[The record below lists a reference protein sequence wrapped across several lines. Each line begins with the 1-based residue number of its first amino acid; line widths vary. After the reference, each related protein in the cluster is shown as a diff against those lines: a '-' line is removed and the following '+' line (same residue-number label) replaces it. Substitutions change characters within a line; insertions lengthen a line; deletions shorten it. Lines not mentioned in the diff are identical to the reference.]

1 MSFVNTALSGM
12 NAASKDL
19 EVLGN
24 NIANST
30 TVGFKGSRAQF
41 ADVYSGVAY
50 GAGANAVGS
59 GIKLTRVQQSFAT
72 GSLTPTSNT
81 LDLAINGPGFFV
93 LSDKGARI
101 YSRAGQFKLDDQ
113 NNIVNG
119 AGQNLQGIKTDGTFG
134 NLSISTANI
143 APHATT
149 TLKAGLNLNSQVG
162 TASSPPSSSDIPYV
176 TGPWVGGASPETN
189 TYNNTSS
196 STIYDSLGNSH
207 VLTMYYIKADPSSV
221 DPLVAPTA
229 PGMTNQWYVAFQI
242 DGENAWGSSTDSRT
256 SPAGTGNSGTLYSI
270 NFNSDGSLISP
281 NGVLDP
287 SGNPLAPDG
296 TQVPITAFTLSNG
309 AEPLNFTIDFSPSTQ
324 FGTPFAVQ
332 SLQDDGYTT
341 GSLTGLQID
350 ASGRI
355 IGRYTNGQTPSLGR
369 IQIANFPDPEGLQSL
384 GETSWAETFAS
395 GQPLISDGGT
405 GSLGTIASGNLES
418 SNVDLTS
425 QLVALIDAQRNFQAN
440 AQTIKT
446 GDTITQTIINIR

>member
-12 NAASKDL
+12 NSASKDL

-59 GIKLTRVQQSFAT
+59 GVKLTRVQQSFAT

-101 YSRAGQFKLDDQ
+101 YSRAGQFKLDDK

-119 AGQNLQGIKTDGTFG
+119 AGQNLQGIRTDGTFG

-143 APHATT
+143 APNAST

-162 TASSPPSSSDIPYV
+162 AVSSPPSSSDIPYV
-176 TGPWVGGASPETN
+176 TSPWVGGASPATN
-189 TYNNTSS
+189 TYNSTSS

-207 VLTMYYIKADPSSV
+207 VLTMYYTKANPSGAA
-221 DPLVAPTA
+221 PVAGA
-229 PGMTNQWYVAFQI
+229 NNQWYASFQI
-242 DGENAWGSSTDSRT
+242 DGQDAWGSTTNSTA
-256 SPAGTGNSGTLYSI
+256 SPGGATNATNLYSI
-270 NFNSDGSLISP
+270 NFNADGSFNNVS
-281 NGVLDP
+281 DP
-287 SGNPLAPDG
+287 SGTAVG
-296 TQVPITAFTLSNG
+296 SKIPITAFTLSNG
-309 AEPLNFTIDFSPSTQ
+309 AQPLNFTVDFSPSTQ

-350 ASGRI
+350 PSGKI
-355 IGRYTNGQTPSLGR
+355 IGRYTNGQTPSLGKV
-369 IQIANFPDPEGLQSL
+369 QIANFPDPEGLQSL

-405 GSLGTIASGNLES
+405 GSLGTIASGNLEQ